1 MIPKA
6 ECKDRRLY
14 RIRSRNLAFGVY
26 RAESGGFL
34 GLREKFGQVYVFE
47 EYHWE
52 NEAFAMVKP
61 IEALPET
68 LPLDI
73 QNEETLGTVCS
84 HCDVPSEY
92 VRWPEGGER
101 EVVLPD
107 GGTMSVPG
115 EWRHL
120 GETTCTKVSAVAKG
134 NRPLHEWLLAMGAK
148 YPSV

>member
-14 RIRSRNLAFGVY
+14 RIKSRNLVLGVY
-26 RAESGGFL
+26 RVESGGFL

-52 NEAFAMVKP
+52 NESYATVQPF
-61 IEALPET
+61 EELPET

-73 QNEETLGTVCS
+73 PNEESLGTVCS
-84 HCDVPSEY
+84 FCDVPCAY
-92 VRWPEGGER
+92 VRWPEGGTR

-107 GGTMSVPG
+107 GGTINVPG
-115 EWRHL
+115 KWQHV
-120 GETTCTKVSAVAKG
+120 GVTDCKKPSAVGKA
-134 NRPLHEWLLAMGAK
+134 NRALHEWLLVMEAK
-148 YPSV
+148 YT